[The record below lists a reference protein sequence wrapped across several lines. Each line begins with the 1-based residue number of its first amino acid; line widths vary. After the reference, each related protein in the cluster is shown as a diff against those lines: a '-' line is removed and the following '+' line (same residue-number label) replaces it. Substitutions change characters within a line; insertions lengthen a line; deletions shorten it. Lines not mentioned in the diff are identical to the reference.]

1 MLLLLLLLLLL
12 QVQQWL
18 QILAQLRREH
28 LQPLLDL
35 LLNLLLD
42 LLQHALFPRPLPRL
56 MLLRRLV
63 LHARGR
69 FTFRNVITLPSS
81 VDAHQGA
88 LVVTPLGVAIR
99 RTALLLGGSVLPV
112 AAARQGAL
120 VVTLLAVGPRR
131 TDLLRGITF
140 LERLHS
146 GMKHPWYSLMLA
158 QIHFI

>member
-99 RTALLLGGSVLPV
+99 RTALHLGGRVLPV
-112 AAARQGAL
+112 AA
-120 VVTLLAVGPRR
+120 TLWSRCLPWGHDEP
-131 TDLLRGITF
+131 TC
-140 LERLHS
+140 S
-146 GMKHPWYSLMLA
+146 GESLSSSGC
-158 QIHFI
+158 IPE